1 MMASIAETQKK
12 MLEGSDFVGDRFA
25 DEARAIHLGEADARS
40 IHGQATKAQTDSL
53 IEDGIK
59 VAPLTLPVVEP
70 SRAHCPA
77 AQPVLTSHPDGPVA
91 QPDRTTDSYYVVTDL

>member
-59 VAPLTLPVVEP
+59 VAPLSFQVVEL
-70 SRAHCPA
+70 SRENVTDAQHVLPRQPVGPA
-77 AQPVLTSHPDGPVA
+77 ANNDSA
-91 QPDRTTDSYYVVTDL
+91 TDPYTA